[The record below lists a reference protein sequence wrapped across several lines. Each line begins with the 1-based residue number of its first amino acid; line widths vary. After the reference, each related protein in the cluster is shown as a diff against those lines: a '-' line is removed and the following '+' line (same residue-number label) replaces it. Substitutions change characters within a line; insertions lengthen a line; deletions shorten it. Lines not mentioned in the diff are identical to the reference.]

1 MASPPRI
8 LIVTAAFGEGHNS
21 AARNLA
27 LALDAA
33 GALTQVS
40 DPCVLGIPRLTAVV
54 NHGYR
59 YVTTHFPQLWARI
72 YRSTD
77 NCDFSRQ
84 RSLVMRR
91 IETALADLVRGFK
104 PDAVVST
111 YPLYPYF
118 MTRILAD
125 SGQKTPVFVVVTDSI
140 EINAA
145 WLRAKCD
152 RWLVT
157 DPATRDAMI
166 RAGLDGGK
174 IVDTGFPVHPDFS
187 KLTPLATSDGCDPFR
202 ILYFPTAKL
211 PFVRRHARALLDASP
226 AVRLTIILGRN
237 VRALYSRAREIQQ
250 AYPGRVRLIGWT
262 RRVPQF
268 LNNHHL
274 VVGKAG
280 GATVHEAIAAR
291 CPMLIHHLVPGQE
304 EGNLRLLEIIGGG
317 YLAATPAALTRS
329 VTALLADHAAGWHT
343 MKNALAD
350 HGRNA
355 GALAA
360 ARYILAEIGATR
372 RIEMETARATGWL
385 SANRPKG
392 VDHSHKHTQRSTIE
406 EVIDAAFEDTASRD
420 FVDYSVISAVEA
432 AALQA
437 DAPFDVSGW
446 KRRVEADSINKIL
459 SKHASD
465 PFPLTEEDIRKLPDL
480 HRLSNTHAWELRK
493 NEWLLKTIVRNDR
506 SLWIIEEARTGQK
519 TLNLVS
525 MYRP

>member
-1 MASPPRI
+1 MAAPPRI

-33 GALTQVS
+33 GAVTQVS
-40 DPCVLGIPRLTAVV
+40 DPCLLGIPRITALV
-54 NHGYR
+54 NQGYR
-59 YVTTHFPQLWARI
+59 YVTTHFPQFWARI

-84 RSLVMRR
+84 RSPIMRR
-91 IETALADLVRGFK
+91 IESALVDLICDFQ

-118 MTRILAD
+118 MTRILAA
-125 SGQKTPVFVVVTDSI
+125 SGATTPVFIVVTDSI

-157 DPATRDAMI
+157 DPATREAMI
-166 RAGLDGGK
+166 RKGLPGEK

-187 KLTPLATSDGCDPFR
+187 RLSPLASSDACDPFR

-211 PFVRRHARALLDASP
+211 PFVRRHARALLDSSP
-226 AVRLTIILGRN
+226 AVHLTIILGRN
-237 VRALYSRAREIQQ
+237 VRTLYTRACEIKK

-317 YLAATPAALTRS
+317 YLAATPEALTRS
-329 VTALLADHAAGWHT
+329 VTDLLADHAAGWHT
-343 MKNALAD
+343 MKNALAR

-360 ARYILAEIGATR
+360 ADLILNEIGHP
-372 RIEMETARATGWL
+372 L
-385 SANRPKG
+385 
-392 VDHSHKHTQRSTIE
+392 HSSSL
-406 EVIDAAFEDTASRD
+406 IDS
-420 FVDYSVISAVEA
+420 
-432 AALQA
+432 
-437 DAPFDVSGW
+437 
-446 KRRVEADSINKIL
+446 
-459 SKHASD
+459 
-465 PFPLTEEDIRKLPDL
+465 LP
-480 HRLSNTHAWELRK
+480 
-493 NEWLLKTIVRNDR
+493 
-506 SLWIIEEARTGQK
+506 
-519 TLNLVS
+519 
-525 MYRP
+525 